1 MPCGLIVER
10 KCSLMM
16 PDESSSARKRAR
28 EPACRVSHRE
38 PAVRQSSLSQ
48 SQPRKCAG
56 RRPSDSYLLVP
67 RDVAP
72 LSKVAPRPHTEEP
85 TKSTPRSSQLAQA
98 TN

>member
-1 MPCGLIVER
+1 MRLDRGKEVQPDDARRVEL
-10 KCSLMM
+10 CE
-16 PDESSSARKRAR
+16 DAR